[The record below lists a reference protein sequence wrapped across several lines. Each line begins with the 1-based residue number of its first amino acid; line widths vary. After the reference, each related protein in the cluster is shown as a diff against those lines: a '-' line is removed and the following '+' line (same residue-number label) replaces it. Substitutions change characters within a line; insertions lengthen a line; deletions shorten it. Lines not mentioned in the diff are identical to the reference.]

1 MALKTSPS
9 NIMMPRLLS
18 AIRAI
23 LDFVYLAQ
31 YPVHSE
37 ETLDLLQ
44 SALEH
49 FHMNKQIF
57 IDLGIRQ
64 NFDIPKLHF
73 VGHYRLFI
81 ELYGT
86 TDNMNTE
93 YTERLHI
100 DLAKDAYRSTNRK
113 DKYPQMTA
121 WLDRRE
127 RIFQHEKYLW
137 WQLSNSQP
145 KAVPQIPDLV
155 PPSPRML
162 KMAKHPSCRRVSFD
176 DLHSQYGALNFEV
189 ALSRFVLQHQNP
201 EFSKLQIEMAV
212 LGFHIPFHLVTS
224 PL

>member
-1 MALKTSPS
+1 MKGISNLSCITGTKHDQITCFILGLIIDVSLPQLEDNNSS
-9 NIMMPRLLS
+9 NIMMPCLLN
-18 AIRAI
+18 AICAI

-86 TDNMNTE
+86 TDNTNME

-100 DLAKDAYRSTNRK
+100 NLAKDAYRSTNRK
-113 DKYPQMTA
+113 DEYPQMTA
-121 WLDRRE
+121 WLDR
-127 RIFQHEKYLW
+127 
-137 WQLSNSQP
+137 
-145 KAVPQIPDLV
+145 
-155 PPSPRML
+155 
-162 KMAKHPSCRRVSFD
+162 
-176 DLHSQYGALNFEV
+176 
-189 ALSRFVLQHQNP
+189 
-201 EFSKLQIEMAV
+201 
-212 LGFHIPFHLVTS
+212 
-224 PL
+224 